1 VIDADGLVVA
11 PGIIDNHT
19 HYDAQ
24 VTWDPLCTY
33 SCYHGVTSV
42 VIGNCSLAMAPAHK
56 EDRDNLAGVLSH
68 VEAIPLEA
76 IQAGVRWSW
85 ETIPQYLDAL
95 DRRLGLNVASL
106 IGHSAV
112 RRYVMGEAS
121 QERHAT
127 EEEISAMKAIVREG
141 IKAGA
146 IGISFE
152 RNPRHFDWDGRLA
165 PTNLAAESEVFAVA
179 GVVDEVGRGV
189 IQFGGDRKLGTEVA
203 KKTRCPVFYGN
214 ITQAAVAP
222 ERWRKQL
229 DETESLMR
237 QGHRAYQFVMP
248 RPGDLRYTLKTAQ
261 HFDAMAT
268 WKKVMLLPLEMR
280 KQAFRD
286 AEMRAKLHKEAV
298 ETPINPNLAG
308 DFTRRWDLQFV
319 FKPALAKNE
328 SLKGKSVAQIA
339 REQNKDV
346 LDAFLDLAL
355 EENLETEF
363 ERREVNSDEAAMKA
377 LLTSPYT
384 IIGQSDGGAH
394 VVFRTDYSYSTY
406 LLSHWVREK
415 NIMSLEDAIR
425 KLTFIPASL
434 FGLYDRGL
442 VRQGM
447 AADLMIFDPASIAPL
462 EPGEAYDLPGGSR
475 RRKQLAKGIEMTV
488 VNGEVLIDK
497 GEHTGAYP
505 GRVARSAGAPQ

>member
-1 VIDADGLVVA
+1 
-11 PGIIDNHT
+11 
-19 HYDAQ
+19 
-24 VTWDPLCTY
+24 
-33 SCYHGVTSV
+33 
-42 VIGNCSLAMAPAHK
+42 
-56 EDRDNLAGVLSH
+56 
-68 VEAIPLEA
+68 
-76 IQAGVRWSW
+76 
-85 ETIPQYLDAL
+85 
-95 DRRLGLNVASL
+95 VAS
-106 IGHSAV
+106 
-112 RRYVMGEAS
+112 
-121 QERHAT
+121 
-127 EEEISAMKAIVREG
+127 
-141 IKAGA
+141 
-146 IGISFE
+146 
-152 RNPRHFDWDGRLA
+152 
-165 PTNLAAESEVFAVA
+165 
-179 GVVDEVGRGV
+179 VVDEVGRGV
-189 IQFGGDRKLGTEVA
+189 IQCGGDRKLGTAVA
-203 KKTRCPVFYGN
+203 KNNRCPVFYGN

-229 DETESLMR
+229 EETESLMR

-268 WKKVMLLPLEMR
+268 WKNVMLLPLEMR
-280 KQAFRD
+280 KEAFRD
-286 AEMRAKLHKEAV
+286 PATRAKLHKEAV

-319 FKPALAKNE
+319 FRPALAKNQI
-328 SLKGKSVAQIA
+328 LQGKSVAEIA

-415 NIMSLEDAIR
+415 QIMSLEDAIR

-447 AADLMIFDPASIAPL
+447 AADLMVFDPGTISPL
-462 EPGEAYDLPGGSR
+462 EPGEAHDLPSGAK
-475 RRKQLAKGIEMTV
+475 RRKQLARGIEMTV
-488 VNGEVLIDK
+488 VNGQVLIEK

-505 GRVARSAGAPQ
+505 GKVARSPSPAQQ